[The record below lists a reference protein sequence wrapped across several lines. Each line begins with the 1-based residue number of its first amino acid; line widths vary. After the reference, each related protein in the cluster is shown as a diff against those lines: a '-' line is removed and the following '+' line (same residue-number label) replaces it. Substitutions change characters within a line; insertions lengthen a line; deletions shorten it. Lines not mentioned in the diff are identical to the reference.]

1 MPTAKEE
8 QGSYFL
14 QPPRCG
20 GGCGGL
26 LLEALI
32 ALLARLQPERG
43 RRSLRRRLSIKLS
56 SRASLDRKLEHGE
69 RRDGVV
75 GEEVLRCGLNNDKS
89 RVAEQADSTD
99 ELSPLQG
106 DEGSI

>member
-1 MPTAKEE
+1 M
-8 QGSYFL
+8 
-14 QPPRCG
+14 

-26 LLEALI
+26 LLEGLI
-32 ALLARLQPERG
+32 ALLARLQSERG
-43 RRSLRRRLSIKLS
+43 RSLQRILSRKLS
-56 SRASLDRKLEHGE
+56 SRASLDRELEHGE

-75 GEEVLRCGLNNDKS
+75 DEEVLRCGLNKDKS

>member
-1 MPTAKEE
+1 M
-8 QGSYFL
+8 
-14 QPPRCG
+14 
-20 GGCGGL
+20 
-26 LLEALI
+26 
-32 ALLARLQPERG
+32 
-43 RRSLRRRLSIKLS
+43 S
-56 SRASLDRKLEHGE
+56 SRALLDRELEHGE

-75 GEEVLRCGLNNDKS
+75 DEEVLRCGLNKDKS